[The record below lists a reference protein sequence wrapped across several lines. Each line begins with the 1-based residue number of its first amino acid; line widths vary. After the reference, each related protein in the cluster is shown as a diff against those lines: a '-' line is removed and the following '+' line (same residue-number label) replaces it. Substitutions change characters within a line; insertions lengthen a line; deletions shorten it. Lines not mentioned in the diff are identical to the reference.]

1 MLSSVAVDPSPL
13 SLAAVY
19 MTGILLGHVLLTPT
33 KDLRR
38 VWQTIRSAW
47 SRRPD

>member
-1 MLSSVAVDPSPL
+1 MLSSIPTDPSPL
-13 SLAAVY
+13 SLAVVY
-19 MTGILLGHVLLTPT
+19 LSGILLGHVLLTPT
-33 KDLRR
+33 EDLRR

>member
-1 MLSSVAVDPSPL
+1 MLPSFPAEPSPM

-47 SRRPD
+47 NRRVD